1 MLERFVTQVFFGTS
15 SESSVRR
22 ILLELSVGKMLFGM
36 PSESRVPRPVTTQ
49 GLFSSGFPKLFV
61 KGFISSSW
69 WFSGGQ
75 RSTWGQ
81 DGKCCIRCH
90 LCHWS
95 KPPRKATNKN
105 GRFFSAGRL
114 QSRPS
119 HPDHLEGSQESI
131 FFGRFFR
138 GGFGSYEI
146 EQLQSFQDTFF
157 DTVAPVGFFNCTVF
171 PG

>member
-36 PSESRVPRPVTTQ
+36 PSESRVPRRVTTQ
-49 GLFSSGFPKLFV
+49 GLFSSGFPKLFF

-69 WFSGGQ
+69 WFSGVT
-75 RSTWGQ
+75 STWGQ

-95 KPPRKATNKN
+95 KPPRKATNKMGDFFPLGGCSRGIPSST
-105 GRFFSAGRL
+105 GRFTR
-114 QSRPS
+114 
-119 HPDHLEGSQESI
+119 EYI
-131 FFGRFFR
+131 FGRFFR
-138 GGFGSYEI
+138 GALEVMKLNNSSLFRIHFSI
-146 EQLQSFQDTFF
+146 Q
-157 DTVAPVGFFNCTVF
+157 
-171 PG
+171 